1 MSKIHE
7 DFDDLTQEEFATHV
21 ANGTLRLAFV
31 GMSNAGKS
39 FRSRVL
45 KEGKDFF
52 WYQVDAAIQAK
63 LGFSDMDDI
72 SEWLGY
78 PNNENFPEQ
87 QQQYLDTEAVC
98 TKLDALDTEGKNL
111 VFDTTG
117 SVVHLPEDVL
127 SWLKGECLVVHIDI
141 EESGIEK
148 VLQKF
153 FSNPKPLV
161 WGNFFSQKEG
171 ETFEQAV
178 ARCYPRLVAERLRL
192 YRVFS
197 HINIPLQK
205 LFDTSA
211 EETLTLIQEQLPRTH

>member
-87 QQQYLDTEAVC
+87 QRW
-98 TKLDALDTEGKNL
+98 K
-111 VFDTTG
+111 VFDR
-117 SVVHLPEDVL
+117 
-127 SWLKGECLVVHIDI
+127 W
-141 EESGIEK
+141 
-148 VLQKF
+148 
-153 FSNPKPLV
+153 
-161 WGNFFSQKEG
+161 
-171 ETFEQAV
+171 
-178 ARCYPRLVAERLRL
+178 
-192 YRVFS
+192 
-197 HINIPLQK
+197 
-205 LFDTSA
+205 
-211 EETLTLIQEQLPRTH
+211 